1 MDGTG
6 LLRTIIEATGLP
18 GDSLEKEMDRV
29 IRAKGLDPA
38 NITLDDIR
46 EVLATYL
53 QDALC
58 EAKDSAG

>member
-1 MDGTG
+1 MDGAG

-18 GDSLEKEMDRV
+18 GDSLEKEMDRM
-29 IRAKGLDPA
+29 IRERGLDPH
-38 NITLDDIR
+38 NISLDDIR

-58 EAKDSAG
+58 EAKDSVG